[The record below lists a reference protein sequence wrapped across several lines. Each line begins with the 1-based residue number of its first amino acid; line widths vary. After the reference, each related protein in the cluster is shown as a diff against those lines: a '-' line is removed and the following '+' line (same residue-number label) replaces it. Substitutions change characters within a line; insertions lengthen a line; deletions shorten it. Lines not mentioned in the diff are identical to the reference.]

1 MRIHKESILREKFS
15 GRQLSPAVRKTV
27 LIGIAFS
34 LFFVMRHAISFEV
47 ADEKYDPQSVGTGLA
62 ILTLAAVLWLT
73 EALPLA
79 LTAILIPIL
88 ATLTGTLDVSGSFAR
103 FAHPLIFLFLGSF
116 GLAAAL
122 AKQGLDRWLAMRIL
136 VIGRG
141 NFHTTALALF
151 TVAAALSMW
160 ISNTATVALLLPVTL
175 GILANITARCDQP
188 TAAKAAPYLLL
199 GIAYSASVGGMATLI
214 GTAPN
219 AIAAAHLNLSFTDWL
234 AIGLPASLILL
245 PILFVLLRLLARP
258 GKIPAIEVKP
268 EPFTFDRQHLLTLGI
283 FLLTICGWLFSA
295 PLAELFGISK
305 SFDTIVAISGVLL
318 LATCGLVTWKDI
330 DRATDWGVLLL
341 FGGGLTLSKILGTT
355 GASWYLAQKI
365 QLFTTGWPIIFLV
378 GAVVLFVIFLTEL
391 SSNTAST
398 ALLLP
403 IFAAVAI
410 DMGIPTNQLVLPLT
424 LAASCAF
431 MLPIAT
437 PPNAIVF
444 ASGKIR
450 QRDMMRIG
458 LVLNLVFAVILT
470 IIGRLFF

>member
-1 MRIHKESILREKFS
+1 MQNDKETILREKYS
-15 GRQLSPAVRKTV
+15 IPRLSATARRTS
-27 LIGIAFS
+27 LIAIAIC
-34 LFFVMRHAISFEV
+34 LFALIRF
-47 ADEKYDPQSVGTGLA
+47 YLPVGDVGQGQNPEMIRAGLA
-62 ILTLAAVLWLT
+62 ILALAAMLWLT

-79 LTAILIPIL
+79 LTAILVPIL
-88 ATLTGTLDVSGSFAR
+88 AAFAGIFDVGASFSN

-136 VIGRG
+136 VLGRG
-141 NFHTTALALF
+141 NFHITALALF
-151 TVAAALSMW
+151 TVSAALSMW

-175 GILANITARCDQP
+175 GILSNVTARCDAP
-188 TAAKAAPYLLL
+188 TAAKTAPYLLL
-199 GIAYSASVGGMATLI
+199 GIAYSASIGGIATLI

-219 AIAAAHLNLSFTDWL
+219 AIAAAHLKLTFIDWL
-234 AIGLPASLILL
+234 AIGLPATLILL
-245 PILFVLLRLLARP
+245 PALFVLLRLLARP
-258 GKIPAIEVKP
+258 GHVPPIEIQT

-283 FLLTICGWLFSA
+283 FLLTICGWIFSA
-295 PLAELFGISK
+295 PLAQLLGIAK
-305 SFDTIVAISGVLL
+305 SFDTIVAVSAMLL
-318 LATCGLVTWKDI
+318 LAACGLVTWKDI

-365 QLFTTGWPIIFLV
+365 QMLTTGWPIVLLIGV
-378 GAVVLFVIFLTEL
+378 IVLFVIFLTEL

-398 ALLLP
+398 ALLVP
-403 IFAAVAI
+403 IFAAVAL
-410 DMGIPTNQLVLPLT
+410 DMGIPVNKLVLPLT

-444 ASGKIR
+444 SSGKIR
-450 QRDMMRIG
+450 QREMIRIG
-458 LVLNLVFAVILT
+458 LVLNLVFTVILAVY
-470 IIGRLFF
+470 GGWFL